1 MKQSKDKRKGWFRG
15 LNKDVLF
22 LACASLFSD
31 ISTEMLYPILP
42 VYLTEYLKA
51 SGSTLGIIEGSAEA
65 IQNAIQGI
73 SGYWSDKLR
82 RRKPL
87 AVIGYLLSAI
97 SKPFIGAATTW
108 PAAWSAR
115 LSDRLGAGTRS
126 APRDALLAGSVQ
138 EKDRGKAFGVEG
150 FGDNL
155 GAFIGP
161 LITVALFLKLGIA
174 IRSIFYLAMIPGLLA
189 LAMILFVKERRAKE
203 IKSKVSLRLRA
214 FPKAYRR
221 YLLLAALFGIGNSSN
236 SFLILQLK
244 STGLSLSVT
253 IVLYAFYNFVAA
265 AISYPAGSL
274 SDRFGRK
281 PLLIGA
287 LIIFAI
293 TYAGFAFSN
302 SAFLIGAL
310 LISYGLFQ
318 GIFRAVGKAYAVD
331 FVQPEMRASAVG
343 WYGTAIGLSALVAS
357 IVAGILWDKVGHS
370 AVFIY
375 GALFA
380 IIGVIGF
387 SIGLPKKIGQE
398 KQFRQT

>member
-1 MKQSKDKRKGWFRG
+1 MEHVKPTSKRRFKG
-15 LNKDVLF
+15 LNKDVFL

-31 ISTEMLYPILP
+31 ISTEMLYPVLP

-65 IQNAIQGI
+65 IQNSIQGV

-87 AVIGYLLSAI
+87 AIIGYLLSAI
-97 SKPFIGAATTW
+97 SKPFIGVATTW

-115 LSDRLGAGTRS
+115 FTDRLGAGTRS
-126 APRDALLAGSVQ
+126 APRDALIAGSVG
-138 EKDRGKAFGVEG
+138 EKDRGKAFGIEG

-161 LITVALFLKLGIA
+161 LITVALFFTLGVA
-174 IRSIFYLAMIPGLLA
+174 IRSIFYLAVIPGLLA
-189 LAMILFVKERRAKE
+189 LTMILLVKERRSAE
-203 IKSKVSLRLRA
+203 IQSKISLRLKA
-214 FPKAYRR
+214 FPKAYWQ
-221 YLLLAALFGIGNSSN
+221 YLMLAALFSIGNSSN

-244 STGLSLSVT
+244 STGLSLTDT
-253 IVLYAFYNFVAA
+253 IIVYAFYNLVAA
-265 AISYPAGSL
+265 AISYPAGAL

-287 LIIFAI
+287 LAIFAV
-293 TYAGFAFSN
+293 TYAGFALSR
-302 SAFLIGAL
+302 SPVLIGAL

-318 GIFRAVGKAYAVD
+318 GIFRAVGKAFAVD
-331 FVQPEMRASAVG
+331 FVQPEMRASAIG
-343 WYGTAIGLSALVAS
+343 WYGTAIGLSGLVAS
-357 IVAGILWDKVGHS
+357 IVAGILWDKVGHP

-375 GALFA
+375 GALFSVFG
-380 IIGVIGF
+380 IIGF
-387 SIGLPKKIGQE
+387 SIGLPRKISKGE
-398 KQFRQT
+398 

>member
-1 MKQSKDKRKGWFRG
+1 MKQSKNERERWFHG

-31 ISTEMLYPILP
+31 ISTEMLYPLLP

-51 SGSTLGIIEGSAEA
+51 SGSTLGVIEGSAEA
-65 IQNAIQGI
+65 VQNAIQGV

-87 AVIGYLLSAI
+87 AIFGYVLSAI
-97 SKPFIGAATTW
+97 SKPFIGVATTW

-115 LSDRLGAGTRS
+115 FSDRLGAGTRS
-126 APRDALLAGSVQ
+126 APRDSLIAGSVDD
-138 EKDRGKAFGVEG
+138 KNRGKAFGVEG

-161 LITVALFLKLGIA
+161 LITVALFFTLGIA
-174 IRSIFYLAMIPGLLA
+174 IRNMFYLALIPGLMA
-189 LAMILFVKERRAKE
+189 LAMILLVKERRSTE
-203 IKSKVSLRLRA
+203 IHSKVSLRLRA
-214 FPKAYRR
+214 FPKMYWR
-221 YLLLAALFGIGNSSN
+221 YLLLAGLFGLGNSSN

-244 STGLSLSVT
+244 STGLSLTVT
-253 IVLYAFYNFVAA
+253 IVVYAFYNLIAA

-274 SDRFGRK
+274 SDRLGRK
-281 PLLIGA
+281 SLLIGA

-293 TYAGFAFSN
+293 AYAGFAFSR
-302 SAFLIGAL
+302 SALLIGTL

-343 WYGTAIGLSALVAS
+343 WYGTTIGLSGLIAS
-357 IVAGILWDKVGHS
+357 IVAGFLWDKVGHQ

-375 GALFA
+375 GAIFA
-380 IIGVIGF
+380 VIGIVGF
-387 SIGLPKKIGQE
+387 LLGLPNKTDKAALI
-398 KQFRQT
+398 

>member
-1 MKQSKDKRKGWFRG
+1 MKQSKNERERWFHG

-31 ISTEMLYPILP
+31 ISTEMLYPLLP

-51 SGSTLGIIEGSAEA
+51 SGSTLGVIEGSAEA
-65 IQNAIQGI
+65 VQNAIQGV

-87 AVIGYLLSAI
+87 AIFGYVLSAI
-97 SKPFIGAATTW
+97 SKPFIGVATTW

-115 LSDRLGAGTRS
+115 FSDRLGAGTRS
-126 APRDALLAGSVQ
+126 APRDALIAGSVDD
-138 EKDRGKAFGVEG
+138 KNRGKAFGVEG

-161 LITVALFLKLGIA
+161 LITVALFFTLGIA
-174 IRSIFYLAMIPGLLA
+174 IRNMFYLALIPGLMA
-189 LAMILFVKERRAKE
+189 LAMILLVKERRSTE
-203 IKSKVSLRLRA
+203 IHSKVSLRLRA
-214 FPKAYRR
+214 FPKMYWR
-221 YLLLAALFGIGNSSN
+221 YLLLAGLFGLGNSSN

-244 STGLSLSVT
+244 STGLSLTVT
-253 IVLYAFYNFVAA
+253 IVVYAFYNLIAA

-274 SDRFGRK
+274 SDRLGRK
-281 PLLIGA
+281 SLLIGA

-293 TYAGFAFSN
+293 AYAGFAFSR
-302 SAFLIGAL
+302 SALLIGTL

-343 WYGTAIGLSALVAS
+343 WYGTTIGLSGLIAS
-357 IVAGILWDKVGHS
+357 IVAGFLWDKVGHQ

-375 GALFA
+375 GAIFA
-380 IIGVIGF
+380 VIGIVGF
-387 SIGLPKKIGQE
+387 LLGLPNKTDKAALI
-398 KQFRQT
+398 

>member
-1 MKQSKDKRKGWFRG
+1 MKQPKNRHKGWFRG

-51 SGSTLGIIEGSAEA
+51 SGSTLGIIEGSVQAV
-65 IQNAIQGI
+65 QNAIQGV
-73 SGYWSDKLR
+73 SGYLSDKLM

-87 AVIGYLLSAI
+87 AVTGYLLSAI
-97 SKPFIGAATTW
+97 SKPFIGVATTW

-115 LSDRLGAGTRS
+115 FSDRLGAGIRA
-126 APRDALLAGSVQ
+126 APRDALIAGSVE
-138 EKDRGKAFGVEG
+138 EKDRGKAFGAEG

-161 LITVALFLKLGIA
+161 LITVALFFTLSIT
-174 IRSIFYLAMIPGLLA
+174 IRSIFYLALIPGLIA
-189 LAMILFVKERRAKE
+189 LAMILLVKEHRTGGIRSE
-203 IKSKVSLRLRA
+203 VSLRLRA
-214 FPKAYRR
+214 FPKMYWR
-221 YLLLAALFGIGNSSN
+221 YLLLVALFGIGNSSN

-244 STGLSLSVT
+244 STGLSLTAT
-253 IVLYAFYNFVAA
+253 IIIYAFYNFAAA

-281 PLLIGA
+281 SLLIGA
-287 LIIFAI
+287 LAIFAI
-293 TYAGFAFSN
+293 TYAGFAFLQ
-302 SAFLIGAL
+302 SAVLISAL
-310 LISYGLFQ
+310 LISYGVYQ

-343 WYGTAIGLSALVAS
+343 WYGAATGLSGLVAS
-357 IVAGILWDKVGHS
+357 IVAGILWDKVGHA

-380 IIGVIGF
+380 VIGIIGF
-387 SIGLPKKIGQE
+387 LAGLPRKTDNCK
-398 KQFRQT
+398 

>member
-1 MKQSKDKRKGWFRG
+1 MEQTKAVGKRYFRG
-15 LNKDVLF
+15 LNKDVFL

-31 ISTEMLYPILP
+31 ISTEMLYPVLP

-97 SKPFIGAATTW
+97 SKPFIGIATTW

-115 LSDRLGAGTRS
+115 FTDRLGAGTRS
-126 APRDALLAGSVQ
+126 APRDALIAGSVE

-161 LITVALFLKLGIA
+161 LITVALFFTLGIA
-174 IRSIFYLAMIPGLLA
+174 IRSIFYLALIPGLLA
-189 LAMILFVKERRAKE
+189 LVMILLVREHRSAE
-203 IKSKVSLRLRA
+203 IRSKVSLRMRA
-214 FPKAYRR
+214 FPKGYWK
-221 YLLLAALFGIGNSSN
+221 YLVLMALFGIGNSSN

-244 STGLSLSVT
+244 STGLSLTAT
-253 IVLYAFYNFVAA
+253 IITYAFYNFVAA

-281 PLLIGA
+281 LLLIVA
-287 LIIFAI
+287 LMIFAI
-293 TYAGFAFSN
+293 TYAGFAFLQ
-302 SAFLIGAL
+302 SAVLIGGL
-310 LISYGLFQ
+310 LILYGLFQ

-331 FVQPEMRASAVG
+331 FVQPEMRASAIG
-343 WYGTAIGLSALVAS
+343 WYGTATGLSNLIAS
-357 IVAGILWDKVGHS
+357 IVAGVLWDKVAHA

-375 GALFA
+375 GVLFA
-380 IIGVIGF
+380 VIGIVGF
-387 SIGLPKKIGQE
+387 LFVLPRSVHIANKSS
-398 KQFRQT
+398 

>member
-1 MKQSKDKRKGWFRG
+1 MEHVKPASKRHFKG
-15 LNKDVLF
+15 LNKDVFL

-65 IQNAIQGI
+65 IQNSIQGV

-87 AVIGYLLSAI
+87 AIIGYLLSAI
-97 SKPFIGAATTW
+97 SKPFIGVATTW
-108 PAAWSAR
+108 AAAWSAR
-115 LSDRLGAGTRS
+115 FTDRLGAGTRS
-126 APRDALLAGSVQ
+126 APRDALIAGSVE
-138 EKDRGKAFGVEG
+138 EKDRGKAFGIEG

-161 LITVALFLKLGIA
+161 LITVALFFTLRVA
-174 IRSIFYLAMIPGLLA
+174 IRSLFYLAVIPGLLA
-189 LAMILFVKERRAKE
+189 LTMILLVKERRSAE
-203 IKSKVSLRLRA
+203 IRSKVSLRLKA
-214 FPKAYRR
+214 FPKAYWQ
-221 YLLLAALFGIGNSSN
+221 YLMLAALFSIGNSSN

-244 STGLSLSVT
+244 STGLSLTDT
-253 IVLYAFYNFVAA
+253 IIVYAFYNLVAA
-265 AISYPAGSL
+265 AISYPAGAL

-287 LIIFAI
+287 LAIFAV
-293 TYAGFAFSN
+293 TYAGFALSR
-302 SAFLIGAL
+302 SPVLIGAL

-318 GIFRAVGKAYAVD
+318 GIFRAVGKAFAVD
-331 FVQPEMRASAVG
+331 FVQPEMRASAIG
-343 WYGTAIGLSALVAS
+343 WYGTAIGLSGLVAS
-357 IVAGILWDKVGHS
+357 IVAGILWDKVGHP

-375 GALFA
+375 GALFSVFG
-380 IIGVIGF
+380 IIGF
-387 SIGLPKKIGQE
+387 SIGLPRKISKGE
-398 KQFRQT
+398 

>member
-1 MKQSKDKRKGWFRG
+1 MEQTKAVGKRYFRG
-15 LNKDVLF
+15 LNKDVF
-22 LACASLFSD
+22 ILACASLFSD
-31 ISTEMLYPILP
+31 ISTEMLYPVLP

-65 IQNAIQGI
+65 IQNAIQGV

-82 RRKPL
+82 RRKSL

-97 SKPFIGAATTW
+97 SKPFIGIATTW

-115 LSDRLGAGTRS
+115 FTDRLGAGTRS
-126 APRDALLAGSVQ
+126 APRDALIAGSVE

-161 LITVALFLKLGIA
+161 LITVALFFTLGIA
-174 IRSIFYLAMIPGLLA
+174 IRSIFYLALIPGLLA
-189 LAMILFVKERRAKE
+189 LVMILLVREHRSAE
-203 IKSKVSLRLRA
+203 IRSKVSLRMRA
-214 FPKAYRR
+214 FPKGYWK
-221 YLLLAALFGIGNSSN
+221 YLVLMALFGIGNSSN

-244 STGLSLSVT
+244 STGLSLTAT
-253 IVLYAFYNFVAA
+253 IITYAFYNFVAA

-274 SDRFGRK
+274 SDHFGRK

-287 LIIFAI
+287 LMIFAI
-293 TYAGFAFSN
+293 TYAGFAFLQ
-302 SAFLIGAL
+302 SAVLIGGL
-310 LISYGLFQ
+310 LILYGLFQ

-331 FVQPEMRASAVG
+331 FVQPEMRASAIG
-343 WYGTAIGLSALVAS
+343 WYGTATGLSNLIAS
-357 IVAGILWDKVGHS
+357 IVAGVLWDKVAHA

-375 GALFA
+375 GVLFA
-380 IIGVIGF
+380 VIGIVGF
-387 SIGLPKKIGQE
+387 LFVLPRSVHIANKSS
-398 KQFRQT
+398 

>member
-1 MKQSKDKRKGWFRG
+1 MEQTKAVGKRYFRG
-15 LNKDVLF
+15 LNKDVFL

-31 ISTEMLYPILP
+31 ISTEMLYPVLP

-65 IQNAIQGI
+65 IQNAIQGV

-82 RRKPL
+82 RRKSL

-97 SKPFIGAATTW
+97 SKPFIGIATTW

-115 LSDRLGAGTRS
+115 FTDRLGAGTRS
-126 APRDALLAGSVQ
+126 APRDALIAGSVE

-161 LITVALFLKLGIA
+161 LITVALFFTLGIA
-174 IRSIFYLAMIPGLLA
+174 IRSIFYLALIPGLLA
-189 LAMILFVKERRAKE
+189 LVMILLVREHRSAE
-203 IKSKVSLRLRA
+203 IRSKVSLRMRA
-214 FPKAYRR
+214 FPKGYWK
-221 YLLLAALFGIGNSSN
+221 YLVLMALFGIGNSSN

-244 STGLSLSVT
+244 STGLSLTAT
-253 IVLYAFYNFVAA
+253 IITYAFYNFVAA

-281 PLLIGA
+281 LLLIVA
-287 LIIFAI
+287 LMIFAI
-293 TYAGFAFSN
+293 TYAGFAFLQ
-302 SAFLIGAL
+302 SAVLIGGL
-310 LISYGLFQ
+310 LILYGLFQ

-331 FVQPEMRASAVG
+331 FVQPEMRASAIG
-343 WYGTAIGLSALVAS
+343 WYGTAAGLSNLIAS
-357 IVAGILWDKVGHS
+357 IVAGVLWDKVAHA

-375 GALFA
+375 GVLFA
-380 IIGVIGF
+380 VIGIVGF
-387 SIGLPKKIGQE
+387 LFVLPRSVHIANKSS
-398 KQFRQT
+398 

>member
-1 MKQSKDKRKGWFRG
+1 MEHVKPTSKRRFKG
-15 LNKDVLF
+15 LNKDVFL

-31 ISTEMLYPILP
+31 ISTEMLYPVLP

-65 IQNAIQGI
+65 IQNSIQGV

-87 AVIGYLLSAI
+87 AIIGYLLSAI
-97 SKPFIGAATTW
+97 SKPFIGVATTW

-115 LSDRLGAGTRS
+115 FTDRLGAGTRS
-126 APRDALLAGSVQ
+126 APRDALIAGSVG
-138 EKDRGKAFGVEG
+138 EKDRGKAFGIEG

-161 LITVALFLKLGIA
+161 LITVALFFTLGVA
-174 IRSIFYLAMIPGLLA
+174 IRSIFYLAVIPGLLA
-189 LAMILFVKERRAKE
+189 LTMILLVKERRSAE
-203 IKSKVSLRLRA
+203 IQSKISLRLKA
-214 FPKAYRR
+214 FPKAYWQ
-221 YLLLAALFGIGNSSN
+221 YLMLAALFSIGNSSN

-244 STGLSLSVT
+244 STGLSLTDT
-253 IVLYAFYNFVAA
+253 IIVYAFYNLVAA
-265 AISYPAGSL
+265 AISYPAGTL

-287 LIIFAI
+287 LAIFAV
-293 TYAGFAFSN
+293 TYAGFGLSK
-302 SAFLIGAL
+302 SAVLTGAL

-318 GIFRAVGKAYAVD
+318 GIFRAVGKACAVD

-343 WYGTAIGLSALVAS
+343 WYGTATGLSGLVAS
-357 IVAGILWDKVGHS
+357 IVAGILWDKVGHP

-375 GALFA
+375 GALFSV
-380 IIGVIGF
+380 IGIIGF
-387 SIGLPKKIGQE
+387 SIGLPRKISKGE
-398 KQFRQT
+398 

>member
-1 MKQSKDKRKGWFRG
+1 MKQSKDRHKGWFRG

-73 SGYWSDKLR
+73 SGYWSDTLR

-97 SKPFIGAATTW
+97 SKPFIGVATTW

-115 LSDRLGAGTRS
+115 FSDRLGAGIRS
-126 APRDALLAGSVQ
+126 APRDALIAGSVE
-138 EKDRGKAFGVEG
+138 EKDRGKAFGAEG

-161 LITVALFLKLGIA
+161 LITVALFFTLEVA
-174 IRSIFYLAMIPGLLA
+174 IRSIFYLALIPGLLA
-189 LAMILFVKERRAKE
+189 LLMILLVKERRSAG
-203 IKSKVSLRLRA
+203 IRSKVSLRLRA
-214 FPKAYRR
+214 FPKAYWR
-221 YLLLAALFGIGNSSN
+221 YLLLAALFGLGNSSN

-244 STGLSLSVT
+244 STGLSLTAT
-253 IVLYAFYNFVAA
+253 IIIYAFYNLVAA

-293 TYAGFAFSN
+293 TYAGFAFSQRVI
-302 SAFLIGAL
+302 LIASL
-310 LISYGLFQ
+310 LILYGLFQ

-343 WYGTAIGLSALVAS
+343 WYGTAIGLSGLIAS
-357 IVAGILWDKVGHS
+357 IVAGVLWDKVGHT

-375 GALFA
+375 GAVFA
-380 IIGVIGF
+380 IIGIAGF
-387 SIGLPKKIGQE
+387 LFGLPNRGDIAK
-398 KQFRQT
+398 

>member
-1 MKQSKDKRKGWFRG
+1 MEHAKGASKGRFHG
-15 LNKDVLF
+15 LNKDVFL

-31 ISTEMLYPILP
+31 ISTEMLYPVLP

-51 SGSTLGIIEGSAEA
+51 SGSMLGIIEGSAEA
-65 IQNAIQGI
+65 IQNSIQGI

-87 AVIGYLLSAI
+87 AVVGYLLSAI
-97 SKPFIGAATTW
+97 AKPFIGVATTW

-115 LSDRLGAGTRS
+115 FTDRLGAGTRS
-126 APRDALLAGSVQ
+126 APRDALIAGSVD
-138 EKDRGKAFGVEG
+138 EKDRGKAFGIEG

-161 LITVALFLKLGIA
+161 LITVALFFTLGVA
-174 IRSIFYLAMIPGLLA
+174 IRSIFYLALIPGLLA
-189 LAMILFVKERRAKE
+189 LVMILLAKERRSAE
-203 IKSKVSLRLRA
+203 IQAKVSLRLRA
-214 FPKAYRR
+214 FPKAYWQ
-221 YLLLAALFGIGNSSN
+221 YLMLAALFGLGNSSN

-244 STGLSLSVT
+244 STGLSLTATV
-253 IVLYAFYNFVAA
+253 IIYAFYNFVAA

-287 LIIFAI
+287 LTIFAI
-293 TYAGFAFSN
+293 TYAGFAFSR
-302 SAFLIGAL
+302 SAVIIGAL
-310 LISYGLFQ
+310 LILYGLFQ
-318 GIFRAVGKAYAVD
+318 GIFRTVGKAYAVD
-331 FVQPEMRASAVG
+331 FVPSEMRASAVG
-343 WYGTAIGLSALVAS
+343 WYGTATGIANLVAS
-357 IVAGILWDKVGHS
+357 IVAGILWDKVGHA

-380 IIGVIGF
+380 VIGIAGF
-387 SIGLPKKIGQE
+387 SFALPGKIDKK
-398 KQFRQT
+398 K

>member
-1 MKQSKDKRKGWFRG
+1 MKQIKDRRKGYFQG

-51 SGSTLGIIEGSAEA
+51 SGSTLGVIEGSAGA
-65 IQNAIQGI
+65 VQNAIQGI

-87 AVIGYLLSAI
+87 AILGYLLSAI
-97 SKPFIGAATTW
+97 SKPFIGVATIW

-115 LSDRLGAGTRS
+115 FSDRLGAGMRA
-126 APRDALLAGSVQ
+126 APRDALIAGSVE
-138 EKDRGKAFGVEG
+138 EKNRGKAFGAEG

-161 LITVALFLKLGIA
+161 LITVALFFTLGIA
-174 IRSIFYLAMIPGLLA
+174 IRSIFYLALIPGLLA
-189 LAMILFVKERRAKE
+189 LTMILLVKEHRSSAIR
-203 IKSKVSLRLRA
+203 SKVSLRLST
-214 FPKAYRR
+214 FPKAYWR
-221 YLLLAALFGIGNSSN
+221 YLLLVALFGLGNSSN

-244 STGLSLSVT
+244 SAGLSLTTT
-253 IVLYAFYNFVAA
+253 IIIYAFYNFVAA

-287 LIIFAI
+287 VIVFAI
-293 TYAGFAFSN
+293 TYAGFAFSQ
-302 SAFLIGAL
+302 SVILIGAL
-310 LISYGLFQ
+310 LILYGLFQ

-331 FVQPEMRASAVG
+331 FVKPEMRASAIG
-343 WYGTAIGLSALVAS
+343 WYGTSIGLSNLVAS
-357 IVAGILWDKVGHS
+357 IVAGILWDKVGHT

-375 GALFA
+375 GAIFG
-380 IIGVIGF
+380 IIGIIGF
-387 SIGLPKKIGQE
+387 LFWLPNRINVAS
-398 KQFRQT
+398 

>member
-1 MKQSKDKRKGWFRG
+1 MKQSKNGRKGWFQG

-65 IQNAIQGI
+65 IQNAIQGV

-97 SKPFIGAATTW
+97 SKPFIGVATTW

-115 LSDRLGAGTRS
+115 FSDRLGAGIRS
-126 APRDALLAGSVQ
+126 APRDALIAGSVD
-138 EKDRGKAFGVEG
+138 EKNRGKAFGVEG

-161 LITVALFLKLGIA
+161 LITVALFFTLGVA
-174 IRSIFYLAMIPGLLA
+174 IRSIFYLALIPGLLA
-189 LAMILFVKERRAKE
+189 LIMILFVKERRATE
-203 IKSKVSLRLRA
+203 IDAKVSLRLRA
-214 FPKAYRR
+214 FPKAYWR
-221 YLLLAALFGIGNSSN
+221 YLLLAALFGLGNSSN
-236 SFLILQLK
+236 SFLLLQLK
-244 STGLSLSVT
+244 STGLSLTT
-253 IVLYAFYNFVAA
+253 IIIIYAFYNFVAA

-287 LIIFAI
+287 LIIFAS
-293 TYAGFAFSN
+293 TYAGFAFSK
-302 SAFLIGAL
+302 SVIFIGAL
-310 LISYGLFQ
+310 LILYGFFQ

-331 FVQPEMRASAVG
+331 FVKPEMRASAVG
-343 WYGTAIGLSALVAS
+343 WYGTAIGLSNLVAS
-357 IVAGILWDKVGHS
+357 IVAGILWDRVGHS

-380 IIGVIGF
+380 LIGIVGF
-387 SIGLPKKIGQE
+387 LFGLPNRLNIAK
-398 KQFRQT
+398 

>member
-1 MKQSKDKRKGWFRG
+1 MKQFKDGRKGYFRG
-15 LNKDVLF
+15 LNKDVLL

-31 ISTEMLYPILP
+31 ISTEMLYPVLP

-65 IQNAIQGI
+65 VQNAIQGV

-87 AVIGYLLSAI
+87 AVLGYLLSAI
-97 SKPFIGAATTW
+97 SKPFIGVATTW

-115 LSDRLGAGTRS
+115 FSDRLGAGIRS
-126 APRDALLAGSVQ
+126 APRDALIAGSVE
-138 EKDRGKAFGVEG
+138 EKNRGKAFGVEG

-161 LITVALFLKLGIA
+161 LITVALFFTLGIA
-174 IRSIFYLAMIPGLLA
+174 IRSVFYLALIPGLLA
-189 LAMILFVKERRAKE
+189 LIMILLVKEHRSTE
-203 IKSKVSLRLRA
+203 IRSKVSLRLSA
-214 FPKAYRR
+214 FPKAYWR
-221 YLLLAALFGIGNSSN
+221 YLLLAALFGLGNSSN
-236 SFLILQLK
+236 SFLILRLK
-244 STGLSLSVT
+244 STGLSLTVT
-253 IVLYAFYNFVAA
+253 IIIYAFYNFVAA

-287 LIIFAI
+287 AIIFAI
-293 TYAGFAFSN
+293 TYAGFAFSQ
-302 SAFLIGAL
+302 SVILIAAL
-310 LISYGLFQ
+310 LILYGLFQ

-343 WYGTAIGLSALVAS
+343 WYGTATGLSNLIAS
-357 IVAGILWDKVGHS
+357 IVAGVLWDKVGHA

-375 GALFA
+375 GATFA
-380 IIGVIGF
+380 IIGITSF
-387 SIGLPKKIGQE
+387 LFWLPDNTDVAK
-398 KQFRQT
+398 

>member
-1 MKQSKDKRKGWFRG
+1 MEHVKPTSKRRFKG
-15 LNKDVLF
+15 LNKDVFL

-31 ISTEMLYPILP
+31 ISTEMLYPVLP

-65 IQNAIQGI
+65 IQNSIQGV

-87 AVIGYLLSAI
+87 AIIGYLLSAI
-97 SKPFIGAATTW
+97 SKPFIGVATTW

-115 LSDRLGAGTRS
+115 FTDRLGAGTRS
-126 APRDALLAGSVQ
+126 APRDALIAGSVG
-138 EKDRGKAFGVEG
+138 EKDRGKAFGIEG

-161 LITVALFLKLGIA
+161 LITVALFFTLGVA
-174 IRSIFYLAMIPGLLA
+174 IRSIFYLAVIPGLLA
-189 LAMILFVKERRAKE
+189 LTMILLVKERRSAE
-203 IKSKVSLRLRA
+203 IQSKISLRLKA
-214 FPKAYRR
+214 FPKAYWQ
-221 YLLLAALFGIGNSSN
+221 YLMLAALFSIGNSSN

-244 STGLSLSVT
+244 STGLSLTDT
-253 IVLYAFYNFVAA
+253 IIVYAFYNFVAA
-265 AISYPAGSL
+265 AISYPAGTL

-287 LIIFAI
+287 LAIFAV
-293 TYAGFAFSN
+293 TYAGFALSK
-302 SAFLIGAL
+302 SAVLTGAL

-318 GIFRAVGKAYAVD
+318 GIFRAVGKACAVD

-343 WYGTAIGLSALVAS
+343 WYGTATGLSGLVAS
-357 IVAGILWDKVGHS
+357 IVAGILWDKVGHP

-375 GALFA
+375 GALFSV
-380 IIGVIGF
+380 IGIIGF
-387 SIGLPKKIGQE
+387 SIGLPRKISKGE
-398 KQFRQT
+398 